1 MQQAILESPILYIL
15 GGLVALF
22 VIAQSVFFLIKA
34 WREGKRMGME
44 TKTMRKAA
52 LSGGVFTIVPS
63 LSILFAFLAMQGT
76 LGMVLP
82 WIRLSVLGAVT
93 YEVPAAT
100 AAVEAAGQTF
110 GAPLTGVTF
119 TSVAWVMTLGCITP
133 LIIIPLFLKRILGGV
148 DKIKQKDSKW
158 GDIFM
163 TALFLGMI
171 AAFLSVGV
179 SGEKPLLSWLV
190 LGSSAVIMALCGL
203 VMKLTGWKWLEHF
216 ALPISMLG
224 AMALTLVFV
233 RVLPAELLPEEIFQ
247 LAGGVA
253 ENIAEGGVQ

>member
-1 MQQAILESPILYIL
+1 MNQAIMESPVLYAL
-15 GGLVALF
+15 GGLVAAF
-22 VIAQSVFFLIKA
+22 VIGQSLFFLIKA

-44 TKTMRKAA
+44 TKVLKKAA
-52 LSGGVFTIVPS
+52 FSGGVFTIVPS

-100 AAVEAAGQTF
+100 AAVEASGMTF
-110 GAPLTGVTF
+110 GQPLTGQVF

-133 LIIIPLFLKRILGGV
+133 LIIIPLFLKKILGGV

-158 GDIFM
+158 GEVFM
-163 TALFLGMI
+163 NALFLGMI

-179 SGEKPLLSWLV
+179 SGEKPLLSWMV
-190 LGSSAVIMALCGL
+190 LLSSAVIMALCGL

-224 AMALTLVFV
+224 AMALTLLYVQI
-233 RVLPAELLPEEIFQ
+233 LPPDLLPESVFQ
-247 LAGGVA
+247 LAGGV
-253 ENIAEGGVQ
+253 IDTVEGVVP

>member
-1 MQQAILESPILYIL
+1 MAQAIMESPLLYIL
-15 GGLVALF
+15 GGCVALF
-22 VIAQSVFFLIKA
+22 VIVQSLFFLIKA

-52 LSGGVFTIVPS
+52 VSGGIFTIVPS

-100 AAVEAAGQTF
+100 SAVEAAGQSF
-110 GAPLTGVTF
+110 GSPLSGETF

-133 LIIIPLFLKRILGGV
+133 LIIIPFFLKKILGGV
-148 DKIKQKDSKW
+148 DRIKQKDSKW
-158 GDIFM
+158 GEIFM
-163 TALFLGMI
+163 NALFLGMI

-224 AMALTLVFV
+224 AMALTLLYV
-233 RVLPAELLPEEIFQ
+233 RILPADLLPADIFQ

-253 ENIAEGGVQ
+253 AEAVEGGMQ

>member
-1 MQQAILESPILYIL
+1 MESPVLYIL
-15 GGLVALF
+15 AGCVAAF
-22 VIAQSVFFLIKA
+22 VIGQSVFFLVKA
-34 WREGKRMGME
+34 WREGKRIGMD
-44 TKTMRKAA
+44 TKVLKKAA
-52 LSGGVFTIVPS
+52 FSGGVFTIVPS

-100 AAVEAAGQTF
+100 AAVEASGMTF
-110 GAPLTGVTF
+110 GQPLTGQVF

-133 LIIIPLFLKRILGGV
+133 LIIIPLFLKKILGGV
-148 DKIKQKDSKW
+148 DKIKEKDSKW
-158 GDIFM
+158 GEIFM
-163 TALFLGMI
+163 NALFLGMI
-171 AAFLSVGV
+171 AAFLSMGV
-179 SGEKPLLSWLV
+179 SGEKPLLSWMV
-190 LGSSAVIMALCGL
+190 LLSSAVIMALCGL

-224 AMALTLVFV
+224 AMALTLLYVQI
-233 RVLPAELLPEEIFQ
+233 LPANLLPQDIFQ

-253 ENIAEGGVQ
+253 ETVEGVIP